1 MSANC
6 SKASPEPDSLPSV
19 SSPVSLRKPPAPL
32 LIRLIAVAVA
42 APLLVRS
49 GLPRLQRWLEPG
61 PTSGRVRPVDREG
74 PAGGGDTEEITEQY
88 GRWANSII
96 RRGRPVVRPGCLTR
110 GVTLYY
116 GLRREGLDVALCFGV
131 GSPEGQ
137 MAGHCWPEMDGAPLL
152 EGTDPRAVFTEV
164 VRVSGSG
171 VIPRDGSP
179 G

>member
-1 MSANC
+1 
-6 SKASPEPDSLPSV
+6 
-19 SSPVSLRKPPAPL
+19 
-32 LIRLIAVAVA
+32 LIAVAVA

-61 PTSGRVRPVDREG
+61 STSG
-74 PAGGGDTEEITEQY
+74 GDLPRSPGETEAISEQY

-116 GLRREGLDVALCFGV
+116 GLRREGFDVALCFGV

-137 MAGHCWPEMDGAPLL
+137 MAGHCWLEMDGLPRL
-152 EGTDPRAVFTEV
+152 EGTDPRDVFTEV
-164 VRVSGSG
+164 VRVSRSG
-171 VIPRDGSP
+171 VTPVDGKP
-179 G
+179 V

>member
-1 MSANC
+1 
-6 SKASPEPDSLPSV
+6 LPSV
-19 SSPVSLRKPPAPL
+19 SSPVNLRKPPAPL

-49 GLPRLQRWLEPG
+49 GLPRLQRWLDPG
-61 PTSGRVRPVDREG
+61 AAAGRDRPVG
-74 PAGGGDTEEITEQY
+74 AGDTEAITEQY
-88 GRWANSII
+88 GRWANGII

-131 GSPEGQ
+131 GSPEGE
-137 MAGHCWPEMDGAPLL
+137 MAGHCWLEMDGLPLL
-152 EGTDPRAVFTEV
+152 EGTDPRIVFTEV

-171 VIPRDGSP
+171 VTPREGGP

>member
-1 MSANC
+1 
-6 SKASPEPDSLPSV
+6 
-19 SSPVSLRKPPAPL
+19 
-32 LIRLIAVAVA
+32 VAVA

-61 PTSGRVRPVDREG
+61 STSGGDLPRPGD
-74 PAGGGDTEEITEQY
+74 PGDTAAITEQY
-88 GRWANSII
+88 GRWANAII
-96 RRGRPVVRPGCLTR
+96 RRGQPVVRPGCLTR

-137 MAGHCWPEMDGAPLL
+137 MAGHCWLEMDGLPLL
-152 EGTDPRAVFTEV
+152 EGTDPRDVFTEV

-171 VIPRDGSP
+171 VTPLDGTP
-179 G
+179 V

>member
-1 MSANC
+1 
-6 SKASPEPDSLPSV
+6 LPSV
-19 SSPVSLRKPPAPL
+19 SSPVSLRTPPAPL

-61 PTSGRVRPVDREG
+61 PTSAGHRPADPGDTRS
-74 PAGGGDTEEITEQY
+74 PGDTEAVTEQY

-96 RRGRPVVRPGCLTR
+96 RRGQPVVRPGCLTR

-137 MAGHCWPEMDGAPLL
+137 MAGHCWLEMDGHPLL
-152 EGTDPRAVFTEV
+152 EGTDPRIAFTEV

-171 VIPRDGSP
+171 VTPREGSP